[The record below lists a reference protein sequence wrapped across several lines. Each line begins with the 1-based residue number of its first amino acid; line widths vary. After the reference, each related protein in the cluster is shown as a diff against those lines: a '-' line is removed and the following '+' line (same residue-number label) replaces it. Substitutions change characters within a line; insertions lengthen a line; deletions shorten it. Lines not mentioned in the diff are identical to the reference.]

1 MNDLP
6 PDLPHLRALETWLV
20 LTLDRVRQQIAI
32 TERLEQERQHGEQAR
47 PAAPDWILEGGLSR
61 DSPAVTVHVG
71 GWHMAGKRWKGVP
84 RDVALRALSEGV
96 EACVHCRPDAELG
109 HLDG

>member
-1 MNDLP
+1 
-6 PDLPHLRALETWLV
+6 
-20 LTLDRVRQQIAI
+20 
-32 TERLEQERQHGEQAR
+32 
-47 PAAPDWILEGGLSR
+47 
-61 DSPAVTVHVG
+61 
-71 GWHMAGKRWKGVP
+71 P